1 MRKNRTDLP
10 GDKRVCVRK
19 PFGLSTD
26 LSRGVASEWAEFKS
40 PGDAHEDKPA
50 SGQEQ
55 KLESGSQSNDP
66 IGLLLSHSPHLSTH
80 IGPGE
85 PTWAAWKILENWGW
99 RVTPPEGLWI
109 VKALKLA
116 LDGWAISGG
125 DQTRTWSGVARGSG
139 VTLVTLDVD
148 HAAGIK
154 QPPWLLGMGE
164 GRWKWLLGDLTKS
177 RILHWKHCS
186 FGLQPRNEIYRTQ
199 WLIGSW
205 VDTSDVFKDL
215 DYKC

>member
-1 MRKNRTDLP
+1 MGSKRIKHDLATKQQQQQQCHTYESKNTKKHYTLSFTYVEKWEKTEQHLP

-26 LSRGVASEWAEFKS
+26 LSRGAASEWAELKS

-55 KLESGSQSNDP
+55 KLESGSRSKDP
-66 IGLLLSHSPHLSTH
+66 TGLLLSHSPHLSTH

-109 VKALKLA
+109 VKAPKLA
-116 LDGWAISGG
+116 PDGWAISGG

-148 HAAGIK
+148 HTAGIK
-154 QPPWLLGMGE
+154 QSLGWA
-164 GRWKWLLGDLTKS
+164 RGDGND
-177 RILHWKHCS
+177 
-186 FGLQPRNEIYRTQ
+186 F
-199 WLIGSW
+199 
-205 VDTSDVFKDL
+205 
-215 DYKC
+215 